1 MFRVNLFLPVWGR
14 RLPSRG
20 QNDCRFAVK
29 ASIETCQPGRQ
40 RSILLQTPFIRR
52 FEPLVFYVNYWRA
65 RGQGTINYEETEDV
79 TGGVLAA
86 AC

>member
-14 RLPSRG
+14 RLPSQG
-20 QNDCRFAVK
+20 QNDCRVAVK
-29 ASIETCQPGRQ
+29 GSIETCQPGRQ
-40 RSILLQTPFIRR
+40 HSIIRR

-65 RGQGTINYEETEDV
+65 RGQETINYEESEDV
-79 TGGVLAA
+79 TGSVLAA